1 MESVPLTP
9 HPQKISALQRWGAV
23 GLATLSVLLI
33 DQLSKAWALRRL
45 SSAEVVDV
53 VFSLRFNLAFNT
65 GMAFSKGAG
74 KGPLIGIVAL
84 LVAGVLLFIARKSTS
99 ILHLVFIGIVVG
111 GAVGNVID
119 RLSRVGEAPNFTETG
134 FMSGA
139 VVDFID
145 LQWWPIF
152 NVADAAIVV
161 GGIGLV
167 LIGLRAPVEE
177 DRSSD
182 ASTGDQL
189 DEPTDE
195 PTDVPTDAPADSAG
209 ADSADG

>member
-1 MESVPLTP
+1 MESVPLTS
-9 HPQKISALQRWGAV
+9 HPPKITALQRWGAV
-23 GLATLSVLLI
+23 GLATISVVLL
-33 DQLSKAWALRRL
+33 DQLSKVWALRRL
-45 SSAEVVDV
+45 SSGEMVDV
-53 VFSLRFNLAFNT
+53 LFSLRFNLAFNT

-74 KGPLIGIVAL
+74 KGPLIGLVAL
-84 LVAGVLLFIARKSTS
+84 VVAGVLIFIARKSTS
-99 ILHLVFIGIVVG
+99 ILQLVFIGIVVG

-119 RLSRVGEAPNFTETG
+119 RMSRVGEAPNSGGTG

-167 LIGLRAPVEE
+167 LIGIRAPIEE
-177 DRSSD
+177 DTAAA
-182 ASTGDQL
+182 ASTDDETDDQ
-189 DEPTDE
+189 TGVA
-195 PTDVPTDAPADSAG
+195 TDSAG

>member
-1 MESVPLTP
+1 MESVPLTS
-9 HPQKISALQRWGAV
+9 HPPKISALQRWGAV
-23 GLATLSVLLI
+23 GLATLSVVAI

-74 KGPLIGIVAL
+74 QGPLIGLVAL

-99 ILHLVFIGIVVG
+99 ILQLVFIGIVVG

-119 RLSRVGEAPNFTETG
+119 RLSRVGELGNAMETG

-167 LIGLRAPVEE
+167 LISLRAPE
-177 DRSSD
+177 DEDAPEDVPVD
-182 ASTGDQL
+182 ASAGD
-189 DEPTDE
+189 
-195 PTDVPTDAPADSAG
+195 PTDVAKDSAGTDSAG
-209 ADSADG
+209 ADSVDG

>member
-1 MESVPLTP
+1 MESVPLTS
-9 HPQKISALQRWGAV
+9 HPPEISALQRWAAV

-74 KGPLIGIVAL
+74 KGPLIGLVAL

-99 ILHLVFIGIVVG
+99 ILQLVFIGIVVG

-119 RLSRVGEAPNFTETG
+119 RLSRVGEAPNFGGTG

-167 LIGLRAPVEE
+167 LIGIRAPIDEGIAVA
-177 DRSSD
+177 
-182 ASTGDQL
+182 ASTDDETDDQ
-189 DEPTDE
+189 
-195 PTDVPTDAPADSAG
+195 TDVATDSAG

>member
-1 MESVPLTP
+1 MESVPLTS
-9 HPQKISALQRWGAV
+9 HPPKISALQRWGAV
-23 GLATLSVLLI
+23 GLATLSVVAI

-74 KGPLIGIVAL
+74 QGPLIGLVAL
-84 LVAGVLLFIARKSTS
+84 VVAGVLLFIARKSTS
-99 ILHLVFIGIVVG
+99 ILQLVFIGIVVG

-119 RLSRVGEAPNFTETG
+119 RLSRVGEAPNLMGTE

-167 LIGLRAPVEE
+167 LIGLRAPAEE
-177 DRSSD
+177 DAPEHASAGEATD
-182 ASTGDQL
+182 AA
-189 DEPTDE
+189 TDE
-195 PTDVPTDAPADSAG
+195 PTDAATDSAG

>member
-1 MESVPLTP
+1 MESVPLTS
-9 HPQKISALQRWGAV
+9 HPPKISALQRWGAV
-23 GLATLSVLLI
+23 GLATLSVVAI

-74 KGPLIGIVAL
+74 KGPLIGLVAL
-84 LVAGVLLFIARKSTS
+84 VVAGVLLFIARKSTS
-99 ILHLVFIGIVVG
+99 ILQLVFIGIVVG

-119 RLSRVGEAPNFTETG
+119 RMSRVGEAPNFGGTG

-167 LIGLRAPVEE
+167 LIGIRAPIDE
-177 DRSSD
+177 DTAAS
-182 ASTGDQL
+182 ASTDDQ
-189 DEPTDE
+189 
-195 PTDVPTDAPADSAG
+195 TDAATDSAG

>member
-1 MESVPLTP
+1 MESVPLTSDP
-9 HPQKISALQRWGAV
+9 PEISALQRWTAV

-45 SSAEVVDV
+45 SSGEMVDV
-53 VFSLRFNLAFNT
+53 LFSLRFNLAFNT

-74 KGPLIGIVAL
+74 QGPLIGLVAL
-84 LVAGVLLFIARKSTS
+84 VVAGVLIFIARKSTS
-99 ILHLVFIGIVVG
+99 ILQLVFIGIVVG

-119 RLSRVGEAPNFTETG
+119 RMSRVGEAPNFGTG

-152 NVADAAIVV
+152 NIADAAIVV

-167 LIGLRAPVEE
+167 LIGIRAPIEE
-177 DRSSD
+177 DTAAT
-182 ASTGDQL
+182 ASTDDQTD
-189 DEPTDE
+189 DETDDQ
-195 PTDVPTDAPADSAG
+195 TDVATDSAG
-209 ADSADG
+209 TDSVDG

>member
-1 MESVPLTP
+1 MESVPLTS
-9 HPQKISALQRWGAV
+9 HPPKITALQRWGAV
-23 GLATLSVLLI
+23 GLATISVVLL
-33 DQLSKAWALRRL
+33 DQLSKVWALRRL
-45 SSAEVVDV
+45 SSGEMVDV
-53 VFSLRFNLAFNT
+53 LFSLRFNLAFNT

-74 KGPLIGIVAL
+74 KGPLIGLVAL
-84 LVAGVLLFIARKSTS
+84 VVAGVLIFIARKSTS
-99 ILHLVFIGIVVG
+99 ILQLVFIGIVVG

-119 RLSRVGEAPNFTETG
+119 RMSRVGEAPNSGGTG

-177 DRSSD
+177 DTAAA
-182 ASTGDQL
+182 ASTDDETDDQ
-189 DEPTDE
+189 TGVA
-195 PTDVPTDAPADSAG
+195 TDSAG

>member
-1 MESVPLTP
+1 MESVPLGAEP
-9 HPQKISALQRWGAV
+9 AKISALQRWSAV
-23 GLATLSVLLI
+23 SVTALSVVAI

-45 SSAEVVDV
+45 STGEVVDLV
-53 VFSLRFNLAFNT
+53 LSLRFNLAFNT

-74 KGPLIGIVAL
+74 MGPIIGVVALIVAAV
-84 LVAGVLLFIARKSTS
+84 LVLIARKSRS
-99 ILHLVFIGIVVG
+99 IPQLLLIGVVIG

-119 RLSRVGEAPNFTETG
+119 RLTRVGEAPNFSSG

-167 LIGLRAPVEE
+167 LIGARAPVAEPVTAE
-177 DRSSD
+177 PVEATALVEAAPEA
-182 ASTGDQL
+182 AS
-189 DEPTDE
+189 EAASE
-195 PTDVPTDAPADSAG
+195 AAD
-209 ADSADG
+209 D